1 MKQPTKQ
8 PITRYLYVE
17 LQQVL
22 GYLRDYRAQVAV
34 NLQNVDPAAVEQ
46 LPIDALNHLATLLK
60 DCKPATDRAS
70 PAQEEEWARRGLIDR
85 RRKLGRGD
93 TGAYIGGGQ
102 GLFHTQRRT
111 IELAQAYGFEPRVQP
126 EEVEG
131 GPLYSDELFEEA
143 LAYLNAEVAEPGY
156 VWGIED
162 TRLVLGVDPYREEE
176 DEDE

>member
-60 DCKPATDRAS
+60 DCKPAT
-70 PAQEEEWARRGLIDR
+70 
-85 RRKLGRGD
+85 
-93 TGAYIGGGQ
+93 
-102 GLFHTQRRT
+102 
-111 IELAQAYGFEPRVQP
+111 
-126 EEVEG
+126 
-131 GPLYSDELFEEA
+131 
-143 LAYLNAEVAEPGY
+143 
-156 VWGIED
+156 
-162 TRLVLGVDPYREEE
+162 
-176 DEDE
+176 